1 MLNSLTQRI
10 PLIKNPFNDLSES
23 MEVLSTFMKSSPY
36 LEIRYETKN
45 YRLKT
50 ADRLDEFHKIFKFRY
65 DVFVGECHGT
75 SEFDNIDIDQYD
87 TICDH
92 LIIQDKTTD
101 DVVGYYRV
109 LSSAFT
115 KNFYSENE
123 FCLDTLK
130 SLSGNKLELGRACIH
145 QAHRNGQVLSLLW
158 KGIGKYCLETQTRY
172 LFGCSSVHSES
183 ISLAHQIYHSFKVG
197 GKIETSFKVR
207 ALGDFKMNVNFD
219 QHPHIY
225 EEDFAN
231 ESIPSLLKSYLSAG
245 AMIAGEPALD
255 REFSCIDFLTVLD
268 LTKLSPSFKRRYF
281 NE

>member
-1 MLNSLTQRI
+1 MLNSIAQRI
-10 PLIKNPFNDLSES
+10 PLIKNPFNELSET
-23 MEVLSTFMKSSPY
+23 MEVLSVFMKSSPY
-36 LEIRYETKN
+36 LEILFETKN

-50 ADRLDEFHKIFKFRY
+50 ADRLDEFHKVFKFRH
-65 DVFVGECHGT
+65 DVFVGECHAS
-75 SEFDNIDIDQYD
+75 SEYENIDIDNYD

-92 LIIQDKTTD
+92 LIIQDKATD
-101 DVVGYYRV
+101 EVVGYYRV

-115 KNFYSENE
+115 KSFYSENE
-123 FCLDTLK
+123 FDLDEFK

-145 QAHRNGQVLSLLW
+145 QSHRNGQVLSLLW

-183 ISLAHQIYHSFKVG
+183 ISLAHQIYHYFKLNNKMESNFKVCA
-197 GKIETSFKVR
+197 TR
-207 ALGDFKMNVNFD
+207 DFKMNVNFE

-225 EEDFAN
+225 EEGFAC

-245 AMIAGEPALD
+245 ATIAGEPALD

-268 LTKLSPSFKRRYF
+268 LEKLSPSFKRRYF